1 MKIKFELKAKTD
13 TELKIIMSRIYSELD
28 STYQTTNDTKN
39 KITFRYNTWRVGS
52 RSESRRKI
60 DGGTFKVETLN
71 GENEVQLYYFI
82 SFLWEFLI
90 VVLLLI
96 LGFAQN
102 SFVLFLI
109 IPIPILLLIRIDS
122 VKKITE
128 EMMSRITK

>member
-1 MKIKFELKAKTD
+1 MKIKFELKAKTY

-28 STYQTTNDTKN
+28 SSYQIASDTEN
-39 KITFRYNTWRVGS
+39 KITFRYNAWRVGS
-52 RSESRRKI
+52 RSESRRKM
-60 DGGTFKVETLN
+60 DGGAFKVETLN

-96 LGFAQN
+96 LGFTQN
-102 SFVLFLI
+102 YFVLFLI

-128 EMMSRITK
+128 EMMNRITK